1 MERFSEALRQGN
13 PSMPANVLLIGP
25 PGTGKT
31 DLAILTARNAGVAA
45 YQMHSPKG
53 GVVGETERKARI
65 QQTVLAEAS
74 PAVAFCDEI
83 SEALPLERS
92 DFDGDSGASR
102 AVMAALLTALSD
114 ETRRGR
120 SLLIATTN
128 CPWRMGAAMRSRFTL
143 IPVLHPLQEDFVDIV
158 LATARRF
165 APELEIE
172 RSDARL
178 SEAASVFYEKGAN
191 PRDILAQIDNA
202 LLTQGCLNAEA
213 ILFAAHDLCA
223 STDRISAIYADLWA
237 IKSCTSR
244 SFLPWTADPAN
255 YRYPAHLKEIV
266 DPISGIVNYT
276 ELEKRLSELKPYAN
290 V

>member
-1 MERFSEALRQGN
+1 
-13 PSMPANVLLIGP
+13 
-25 PGTGKT
+25 
-31 DLAILTARNAGVAA
+31 
-45 YQMHSPKG
+45 MHSPKG

-65 QQTVLAEAS
+65 QQTVLSEAS

-172 RSDARL
+172 AGDSRV
-178 SEAASVFYEKGAN
+178 SEAAAVFYEKGAN

-202 LLTQGCLNAEA
+202 LQTYGCLNAEA

-244 SFLPWTADPAN
+244 SFLPWTVDPAD
-255 YRYPAHLKEIV
+255 YPYPAHLKDII
-266 DPISGIVNYT
+266 DPRTGAVKYT
-276 ELEKRLSELKPYAN
+276 ELEGRLSELKPYAN